1 MQNLKFPLQFQFKIT
16 TLSNDF
22 VALDSSGATV
32 AYVKQKMFKL
42 VDEIGVFSDELKVT
56 KLFSINANKW
66 VDFSATYTFTNDRG
80 QEIGRI
86 ARKGWKSI
94 WKSRYEIY
102 DDKQKQDLLIQEEN
116 AWVKVGD
123 AFLSEIPILGIL
135 TGYLFNPA
143 YIVTRPNGTQVVRLK
158 KEPSFFGRKFT
169 VTKLNE
175 FETGEEARIVLG
187 LMMMILLER
196 RRG

>member
-22 VALDSSGATV
+22 VASDSSGATV

-42 VDEIGVFSDELKVT
+42 VDEIGVFSDESKVT
-56 KLFSINANKW
+56 KLFGINANKW

-80 QEIGRI
+80 QDIGRI

-135 TGYLFNPA
+135 TGYLFNPS
-143 YIVTRPNGTQVVRLK
+143 YIVSRPNGTQVVRLK

>member
-22 VALDSSGATV
+22 VASDSSGATV

-42 VDEIGVFSDELKVT
+42 VDEIGVFSDESKVT
-56 KLFSINANKW
+56 KLFGINANKW

-80 QEIGRI
+80 QDIGRI

-123 AFLSEIPILGIL
+123 AFLGEIPILGIL
-135 TGYLFNPA
+135 TGY
-143 YIVTRPNGTQVVRLK
+143 
-158 KEPSFFGRKFT
+158 
-169 VTKLNE
+169 
-175 FETGEEARIVLG
+175 
-187 LMMMILLER
+187 
-196 RRG
+196 